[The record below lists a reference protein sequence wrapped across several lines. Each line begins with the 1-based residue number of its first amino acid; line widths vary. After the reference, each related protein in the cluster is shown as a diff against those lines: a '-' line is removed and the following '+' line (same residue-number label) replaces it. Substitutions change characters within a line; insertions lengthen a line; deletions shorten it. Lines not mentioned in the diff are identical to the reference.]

1 MCPLGAV
8 YLYLRRHSPTSGVCL
23 GKPEL
28 MEELFLGKGM
38 GGLLFLVKIFFFIY
52 TLVAA
57 LRVCRDIW
65 GDWTEFEGCSSTY
78 LQLSSKTKRQR
89 AFPDSPDC
97 LSLGDS
103 QDPQRKR
110 GGQKWLGLSLLSAEW
125 GLEQFTLLFL
135 YYLFIVYLTMLG
147 LSSSMWYLRG
157 LMQDLSL

>member
-1 MCPLGAV
+1 
-8 YLYLRRHSPTSGVCL
+8 
-23 GKPEL
+23 
-28 MEELFLGKGM
+28 MESLSSWRNCSWEKGW

-125 GLEQFTLLFL
+125 GLEQFTLKFL
-135 YYLFIVYLTMLG
+135 YYLFIVYLTVCYTPWSRRELDTTAHTQ
-147 LSSSMWYLRG
+147 LLYNVLLVSTV
-157 LMQDLSL
+157 Q